1 MKLRLL
7 SPFIFLAGLVLI
19 VGLACGIPTAVT
31 PTAIPQN
38 PTLPPT
44 LQPTLPPTL
53 PPILAPTLPQFQAPT
68 LPPSPTL
75 VPTLSPQPTDTQ
87 VPKTGD
93 LIYSTT
99 FNDLSDW
106 NLQTKTDLSN
116 YIIEHRDAGLFIT
129 IPAANDYA
137 YLFYSLGNSNV
148 RLEAD
153 VELVGGTNY
162 TYISLACR
170 SSAKGEY
177 VFTLDTGGYWQIGK
191 WDATNSKYNRLKDGG
206 SVNINVA
213 KAKNHMTGICQGNTL
228 TFKINGTTLGTA
240 VDNLFSDG
248 EIGIEVITFD
258 YAHSESYIHNL
269 AVYVP

>member
-1 MKLRLL
+1 MKLCLL
-7 SPFIFLAGLVLI
+7 SPFIVLAGLILF
-19 VGLACGIPTAVT
+19 VGLACGISTVVT

-38 PTLPPT
+38 PTLPSTLPPT
-44 LQPTLPPTL
+44 RPPTL
-53 PPILAPTLPQFQAPT
+53 PPILVPT
-68 LPPSPTL
+68 LPPTPTFAPTL
-75 VPTLSPQPTDTQ
+75 TPLPTNTQ

-106 NLQTKTDLSN
+106 NLLTKDDLGN
-116 YIIEHRDAGLFIT
+116 YIIEHREDGLFIT
-129 IPAANDYA
+129 IPSANDYA
-137 YLFYSLGNSNV
+137 YLYYNLGNANV

-170 SSAKGEY
+170 SSSKGEY
-177 VFTLDTGGYWQIGK
+177 VFTLDAGGYWQIGK
-191 WDATNSKYNRLKDGG
+191 WDSTNSQYKRLKDGG

-228 TFKINGTTLGTA
+228 TFKINGATLGTA

-248 EIGIEVITFD
+248 DIGIEVITFD
-258 YAHSESYIHNL
+258 YAHSESVIHNL